1 MIKVLRDKNFVREKG
16 ISETSVFSLLCQTR
30 KIYAI
35 IIFFSIIKKTRYRA
49 IFHSNFRS
57 DNNKNRLGKS
67 FEAFHRK
74 FRISNRSISIVFDAK
89 VTSSKKNKML
99 LFINKSFIQ
108 RWGWKFFRTNG
119 AECFD
124 NKIWRKRSKG
134 K

>member
-16 ISETSVFSLLCQTR
+16 ISETSV
-30 KIYAI
+30 IYAI

-99 LFINKSFIQ
+99 LFTKVL
-108 RWGWKFFRTNG
+108 
-119 AECFD
+119 
-124 NKIWRKRSKG
+124 SKG
-134 K
+134 GGGNFFERMEQSVSITKFGGSGAKGNN

>member
-16 ISETSVFSLLCQTR
+16 ISETSV
-30 KIYAI
+30 IYAI

-99 LFINKSFIQ
+99 LFTKVLSKGGGGN
-108 RWGWKFFRTNG
+108 FFDRTNG
-119 AECFD
+119 AESFD
-124 NKIWRKRSKG
+124 NKIWRKRRKG